1 VVAPLGSSPAD
12 GCRQERGGAGVSDVL
27 QLSVVAG
34 ILTSAIRLATPYLYA
49 AIGESF
55 SQSSG
60 VVNLGVDGIM
70 LISAYASFFI
80 VLNTGNIWLGLL
92 AAILVGLL
100 MGLLMSFISVTLKA
114 EQGISGIGLY
124 MFGLGLSSLLF
135 KTTIG
140 TVKTVTGFQPVKI
153 PLLGDIPV
161 VGAIFFQHSLLVYGA
176 FLLVPLAWWVME
188 KTPGAC
194 APNRWGKACRG
205 RSLGV
210 NVDRVRCV
218 SVCIGAILAGI
229 AGASLSISLLNLF
242 QDNLTAGQGFIAI
255 ACLPSGW
262 KPVGILW
269 GALLF
274 STVNAFQ
281 LWMQVLG
288 VNIPSDVAIML
299 PYLLTIAALA
309 VTINRVRQPAAL
321 NKPFERGE
329 S

>member
-1 VVAPLGSSPAD
+1 MN
-12 GCRQERGGAGVSDVL
+12 DVF
-27 QLSVVAG
+27 QLSVIAG

-49 AIGESF
+49 AIGEAF
-55 SQSSG
+55 SQRSG
-60 VVNLGVDGIM
+60 VLNLGVDGIM
-70 LISAYASFFI
+70 LISAYASFYV
-80 VLNTGNIWLGLL
+80 VLHTNSIWLGLL
-92 AAILVGLL
+92 AAIVVGLL
-100 MGLLMSFISVTLKA
+100 MGLLMSFVSVTLKA

-135 KTTIG
+135 KITIG

-161 VGAIFFQHSLLVYGA
+161 IGEIFFNHSLLVYGA
-176 FLLVPLAWWVME
+176 FLLVPVAWWILE
-188 KTPGAC
+188 KTT
-194 APNRWGKACRG
+194 WGLRIKSVGQNPAAAD
-205 RSLGV
+205 SLGV
-210 NVDRVRCV
+210 NVDRVRYV

-242 QDNLTAGQGFIAI
+242 QDNLTAGQGFIAV
-255 ACLPSGW
+255 ALVYFGGW

-288 VNIPSDVAIML
+288 VKIPSDVAIML